1 MSEKPLLEMIGID
14 KTFGRQTVLKNCSLT
29 VQRGE
34 TVVLIGPS
42 GSGKSTLLRC
52 VNMLSPADSGDVFF
66 ASQHISRGDVPAH
79 KLRQRIGMVFQ
90 NYELFSHLTAAENI
104 MLAPMTV
111 LGMNRIDARKLA
123 DNLLAKVRINERAD
137 HFPDELSGGQQQRV
151 AIARALAMKPELML
165 YDEPTSAL
173 DPEMIREVL
182 EVMAELSAEGMTSMV
197 VTHEMGFARRTAN
210 KILFMEDG
218 EIIDRANT
226 SDFFAGHVSDRAQRF
241 LTQILH

>member
-14 KTFGRQTVLKNCSLT
+14 KTFGRQAVLKNCFLT

-197 VTHEMGFARRTAN
+197 VTHEMGFARRAAN